1 MLIFLSMFFGLI
13 SLFSTN
19 FIYSNSTPG
28 LNSLGGGDF
37 TGVSDDKNLKII
49 LVIFLLSLIFVFLSK
64 SKKSLYSPNFPK
76 SIFNDLI
83 SIFWIRSIILFSFG
97 MLIKIIVIFTI
108 DQYQLDPGVQKQWD
122 SINLYSW
129 KIFLGYG
136 LDWGVDFWY
145 PYGNLINFYRNGF
158 TLFLLSV
165 SPVLAA
171 FFMIQIYRILGGIK
185 FYIEFFFILLSIL
198 VIGEIYFVRYLLIPL
213 SLLYIYL
220 KFTEFTK
227 GKLKFITL
235 WLTFVCITFSL
246 TDTFY
251 ISFLI
256 FTFFYMIRIFV
267 SREYLTNFIFYFL
280 GILPLFIWL
289 FSTNRLKFVYHFI
302 FSSFDYHKGP
312 YNQFNEFN
320 YLKSNL
326 DVILLMLL
334 AFLIYFFTIKSSIS
348 YLFNSNKTNLNH
360 FYYLFFVSGIF
371 SYALFKVI
379 SRFDG
384 GYDIVYLT
392 SLLMLPIVS
401 VWIEQSSSLK
411 STYIFTFVI
420 FMLTLSLLGSL
431 YKARSSLNLTE
442 KNNISSFSSQDLN
455 ELYLRDMTDIIL
467 NDKILS
473 KISNIVGKSSIFV
486 LTDYPLLLHTLY
498 AVNPETSP
506 WVNNIFN
513 MSNSYD
519 KVKILSDLQENPPE
533 YVIFEQ
539 DQQIFDGI
547 PNSIRIPEIYS
558 FISQNYLAQFD
569 FENIVILQLNPKMAS
584 INKSSS
590 FFGTAI
596 DFGYT
601 QTLLNK
607 KNMRCYVEIHSSVD
621 TKDSVE
627 SISISIRNQIFKI
640 MYVKKSQT
648 NTTFLDLDK
657 SWLKFWLTEKDC
669 QKKYLANAN

>member
-1 MLIFLSMFFGLI
+1 
-13 SLFSTN
+13 
-19 FIYSNSTPG
+19 
-28 LNSLGGGDF
+28 
-37 TGVSDDKNLKII
+37 
-49 LVIFLLSLIFVFLSK
+49 
-64 SKKSLYSPNFPK
+64 
-76 SIFNDLI
+76 
-83 SIFWIRSIILFSFG
+83 
-97 MLIKIIVIFTI
+97 
-108 DQYQLDPGVQKQWD
+108 
-122 SINLYSW
+122 
-129 KIFLGYG
+129 
-136 LDWGVDFWY
+136 
-145 PYGNLINFYRNGF
+145 
-158 TLFLLSV
+158 
-165 SPVLAA
+165 
-171 FFMIQIYRILGGIK
+171 
-185 FYIEFFFILLSIL
+185 
-198 VIGEIYFVRYLLIPL
+198 
-213 SLLYIYL
+213 
-220 KFTEFTK
+220 
-227 GKLKFITL
+227 
-235 WLTFVCITFSL
+235 
-246 TDTFY
+246 
-251 ISFLI
+251 
-256 FTFFYMIRIFV
+256 
-267 SREYLTNFIFYFL
+267 
-280 GILPLFIWL
+280 
-289 FSTNRLKFVYHFI
+289 
-302 FSSFDYHKGP
+302 
-312 YNQFNEFN
+312 
-320 YLKSNL
+320 
-326 DVILLMLL
+326 
-334 AFLIYFFTIKSSIS
+334 
-348 YLFNSNKTNLNH
+348 
-360 FYYLFFVSGIF
+360 VSGIF

-384 GYDIVYLT
+384 GYYIVYLT

-558 FISQNYLAQFD
+558 FISQNYLAQFV

-621 TKDSVE
+621 T
-627 SISISIRNQIFKI
+627 NGFCC
-640 MYVKKSQT
+640 
-648 NTTFLDLDK
+648 FLL
-657 SWLKFWLTEKDC
+657 LKC
-669 QKKYLANAN
+669 